1 MPEFVGPKRPGSN
14 RYPVHLHSSL
24 FFYIFVVQ
32 KMILKRNIS
41 MLKFKI
47 FNSSNPIT
55 DQERS
60 DIIDFL
66 HTHLD
71 QFRDTR
77 EAIGKCIA
85 YALSESPGPG
95 GFVLQGKLDGETVGV
110 VVINKTG
117 MEGYIPESILVYI
130 AVDQKYRGKGYGKEL
145 MNKAIELS
153 EGDVKLH
160 VEHDNP
166 ARFLY
171 QKIGFTNK
179 YMEMRLIKNKK

>member
-1 MPEFVGPKRPGSN
+1 
-14 RYPVHLHSSL
+14 
-24 FFYIFVVQ
+24 
-32 KMILKRNIS
+32 
-41 MLKFKI
+41 MLTFKI

-60 DIIDFL
+60 DITGFL

-71 QFRDTR
+71 QFRDTK
-77 EAIGKCIA
+77 EAIGKCVA

-95 GFVLQGKLDGETVGV
+95 GFVLQGKLDGDTVGV

-117 MEGYIPESILVYI
+117 MEGYIPENILVYI
-130 AVDQKYRGKGYGKEL
+130 AVDQKFRGKGYGKEL
-145 MNKAIELS
+145 MNKAIELA

-171 QKIGFTNK
+171 TKLGFTNK
-179 YMEMRLIKNKK
+179 YMEMRLIKNKQ

>member
-1 MPEFVGPKRPGSN
+1 
-14 RYPVHLHSSL
+14 
-24 FFYIFVVQ
+24 
-32 KMILKRNIS
+32 

-55 DQERS
+55 DNERTE
-60 DIIDFL
+60 IIEFL

-71 QFRDTR
+71 QFRDTK
-77 EAIGKCIA
+77 EAIGRAIA

-95 GFVLQGKLDGETVGV
+95 GFVLQGKLDDKTAGV

-117 MEGYIPESILVYI
+117 MEGYIPENILVYI
-130 AVDQKYRGKGYGKEL
+130 AVDEKFRGKGYGREL
-145 MNKAIELS
+145 MLKAIDLA
-153 EGDVKLH
+153 EGSMKLH

-171 QKIGFTNK
+171 QKLGFTNK
-179 YMEMRLIKNKK
+179 YMEMRLIK